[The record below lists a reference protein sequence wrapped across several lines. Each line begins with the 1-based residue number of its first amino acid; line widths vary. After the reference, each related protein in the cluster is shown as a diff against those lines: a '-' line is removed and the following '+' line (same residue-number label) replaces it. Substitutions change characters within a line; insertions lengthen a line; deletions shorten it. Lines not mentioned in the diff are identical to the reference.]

1 MKSFV
6 TAACLATLFLA
17 TAASADPIE
26 DRQKLMKGIG
36 DATKVSAEMVQGK
49 TAWDAAA
56 AKGAMATITAN
67 AKLFPTLF
75 PAGTETGGDT
85 EAAPKI
91 WQDKAGFDAIAAK
104 LASAAEAAESAADGG
119 LDAFKPAF
127 GAMAAN
133 CKACHQDYRIQKN

>member
-1 MKSFV
+1 MRLFI
-6 TAACLATLFLA
+6 AAVSTLTHLAS
-17 TAASADPIE
+17 AADADPIA
-26 DRQKLMKGIG
+26 DRQKLMKGIA
-36 DATKVSAEMVQGK
+36 DATKAAAEMVQGK

-56 AKGAMATITAN
+56 AKAAMATIAAN
-67 AKLFPTLF
+67 SEIFPTLF

-91 WQDKAGFDAIAAK
+91 WQTKADFDAISAK
-104 LASAAEAAESAADGG
+104 MASAAQAAGTAADGG

>member
-1 MKSFV
+1 
-6 TAACLATLFLA
+6 
-17 TAASADPIE
+17 
-26 DRQKLMKGIG
+26 MKGIA

-49 TAWDAAA
+49 TPWDAAA
-56 AKGAMATITAN
+56 AKGAMATIAAN
-67 AKLFPTLF
+67 AEIFPTLF

-85 EAAPKI
+85 EASPKI
-91 WQDKAGFDAIAAK
+91 WEVKSDFDAISAKMAA
-104 LASAAEAAESAADGG
+104 AAQAAGTAADGG

>member
-1 MKSFV
+1 MKFLVAAV
-6 TAACLATLFLA
+6 TTLTLLAS
-17 TAASADPIE
+17 AASADPIA
-26 DRQKLMKGIG
+26 DRQKLMKGVA

-49 TAWDAAA
+49 TPWDAVA
-56 AKGAMATITAN
+56 AKGAMATIAAN
-67 AKLFPTLF
+67 AEIFPTLF

-85 EAAPKI
+85 EASPKI
-91 WQDKAGFDAIAAK
+91 WEAKSDFDALSAK
-104 LASAAEAAESAADGG
+104 LASTAEAAGNAADDG

>member
-1 MKSFV
+1 MKLFIAAV
-6 TAACLATLFLA
+6 TTLTLLAS
-17 TAASADPIE
+17 AASADPIA
-26 DRQKLMKGIG
+26 DRQKLMKGIA

-56 AKGAMATITAN
+56 AKAAMATIAAN
-67 AKLFPTLF
+67 SEIFPTLF

-91 WQDKAGFDAIAAK
+91 WATKSDFDAISAK
-104 LASAAEAAESAADGG
+104 MASAAQAAGAAADGG
-119 LDAFKPAF
+119 IDAFKPAF

-133 CKACHQDYRIQKN
+133 CKACHEGYRIQKN